1 MKRLLN
7 FLPTHFTLCLI
18 VGIVL
23 QFHYKLWV
31 LNFVYSI
38 LFFFCLLLFLFLLKQ
53 FKKQLLFTVLCWV
66 LFVFMGM
73 FILSSQDVTDKKGFY
88 NRYNP
93 SDSLVTF
100 KVRKVLK
107 SNLYY
112 DKYIGGVVKVGALK
126 STGDILLNIQKDT
139 FRVSGKINDI
149 FYFKADFIEIENPK
163 NPHQFN
169 YKAYL
174 QKQGVHHQV
183 FLRNA
188 GYVYKESSQNSM
200 YKIAENIRNTVEEK
214 LILNGFKGEEL
225 AVIKA
230 LILGQRNTISK
241 ELLQEYTKA
250 GAIHILAVS
259 GLHVG
264 IILLILRALFKPLE
278 NLKKGKLFK
287 TVLIVSLLWGF
298 AVIAGLSAS
307 VVRAVTMFSAVAI
320 GMTFDRKTFVIH
332 SLITSMFLLL
342 LVQPM
347 FLFDVGFQLSYLAVF
362 SIVTIQP
369 KLVVLWSPKWKLVD
383 SFWQLFTVSIAAQIG
398 VLPISLFYFHQFPG
412 LFMLSNLVII
422 PFIGVILM
430 SGILVIVLSM
440 LNILPKFIGELYT
453 GIIVLMN
460 DFVGWISIQESF
472 LITDISFSR
481 SLLIA
486 SYVCIFSGIY
496 LLEKSSFRK
505 WVFFLAAI
513 ISIQLCVLYEK
524 RNAVNTEEL
533 VVFNK
538 SRHSIIGQKKNG
550 LLLVYHSLDT
560 VSIQDLRTI
569 KEYKIGESVLN
580 VRYKNEI
587 PNLIKF
593 KKQYVLVVD
602 SLGVCAISGIENPI
616 VILRTSPKIN
626 LERLIKELQPKHIIA
641 DASNY
646 KSQVVNWKF
655 ISDKNG
661 IPFTYTQKDGAF
673 VLKELIQ

>member
-23 QFHYKLWV
+23 QFHYKLWA
-31 LNFVYSI
+31 LSFVYSI
-38 LFFFCLLLFLFLLKQ
+38 FFFFSLLLFLLFLKQ
-53 FKKQLLFTVLCWV
+53 FKKQLLFTILSWV
-66 LFVFMGM
+66 MFLFIGM
-73 FILSSQDVTDKKGFY
+73 FIVSSQDVTSKKAFY
-88 NRYNP
+88 NRYSP

-100 KVRKVLK
+100 KLRNVLK

-112 DKYIGGVVKVGALK
+112 DKYIGEIIKVGALK

-139 FRVSGKINDI
+139 FRVSAKINDI
-149 FYFKADFIEIENPK
+149 FYFKADFIAIENPK
-163 NPHQFN
+163 NPYQFN

-183 FLRNA
+183 FLRNTR
-188 GYVYKESSQNSM
+188 YVYKESSQNSM
-200 YKIAENIRNTVEEK
+200 YKIAESIRNTVEEK
-214 LILNGFKGEEL
+214 LILNGFNGEEL

-264 IILLILRALFKPLE
+264 IVLLILTALFKPLE
-278 NLKKGKLFK
+278 NLKKGKLIK

-298 AVIAGLSAS
+298 AIIAGLSAS

-347 FLFDVGFQLSYLAVF
+347 LLFDVGFQLSYLAVF

-369 KLVVLWSPKWKLVD
+369 KLAALWKPKWKLVTK
-383 SFWQLFTVSIAAQIG
+383 FWQLFTVSIAAQIG

-412 LFMLSNLVII
+412 LFMVSNLVII

-430 SGILVIVLSM
+430 SGILVIVLAV
-440 LNILPKFIGELYT
+440 LNILPKFIGELYS
-453 GIIVLMN
+453 GVIGLMN

-472 LITDISFSR
+472 LITEISFSS
-481 SLLIA
+481 SLLVT
-486 SYVCIFSGIY
+486 SYFCIFLGIY

-505 WVFFLAAI
+505 WVFFLIAI
-513 ISIQLCVLYEK
+513 ISFQICVLYEK
-524 RNAVNTEEL
+524 QQVYLTNEL
-533 VVFNK
+533 VIFNK
-538 SRHSIIGQKKNG
+538 SRHTVIGQNKKG
-550 LLLVYHSLDT
+550 VLILYHSLDT
-560 VSIQDLRTI
+560 ISIQNLGTI
-569 KEYKIGESVLN
+569 KEYKIGEKLVNVNFKNKIPSVL
-580 VRYKNEI
+580 
-587 PNLIKF
+587 KF
-593 KKQYVLVVD
+593 KNAYILVID
-602 SLGVCAISGIENPI
+602 SLGVYAINGIESPI
-616 VILRTSPKIN
+616 VLLRTSPKIN
-626 LERLIKELQPKHIIA
+626 LERLIKELQPKCIIA

-646 KSQVVNWKF
+646 KNQVLSWKF
-655 ISDKNG
+655 ICDKNN
-661 IPFTYTQKDGAF
+661 IPFTYTQEDGALI
-673 VLKELIQ
+673 LK